1 MTCPHCNATLEEGAT
16 FCLNCGAALEAAA
29 PAAEEA
35 APAAAPAAPAK
46 KKVNG
51 LAVAGFVVSL
61 VGLFCFGWLCGILSI
76 VFSAVALKQIPA
88 KNQGGK
94 GLAVAGLVIGIIDIA
109 SYILTLLLCS
119 SMTALTSFM

>member
-1 MTCPHCNATLEEGAT
+1 MTCPHCNANLEEGAT
-16 FCLNCGAALEAAA
+16 FCLNCGAQLEAPQAEAA
-29 PAAEEA
+29 PEA
-35 APAAAPAAPAK
+35 APAAAPVAAK

-61 VGLFCFGWLCGILSI
+61 VGLICAGLICGILSV

-94 GLAVAGLVIGIIDIA
+94 GLAVAGLVIGIIDLATIVISWLA
-109 SYILTLLLCS
+109 CGSAFL
-119 SMTALTSFM
+119 ALPF